1 MLPPTPMGDVGRA
14 HAITALGSLTP
25 DGRTNIWLG
34 LSKGLESLRQ
44 AAQADAAAGLGARKA
59 TARR

>member
-1 MLPPTPMGDVGRA
+1 MGDVGRA
-14 HAITALGSLTP
+14 HAITALSSLTP

-34 LSKGLESLRQ
+34 LSKSLESLRQ